1 VLARTVSSGVSRGC
15 PFFFLLHCLHKL
27 ILFLPPFSFADDTG
41 QEHIITNATFRN
53 CGARLDDNAYET
65 SSSTR
70 GCDTT
75 SQYNGCWG
83 GSSVWG
89 LLTHSDQF
97 TPEIMQATRD
107 ITYVD
112 CGRRFKLADFTTP
125 PNDPSTVSGRIQN
138 WYDADGSASGLNE
151 PTIIGSG
158 LADAGHWWKVDS
170 NVVDD
175 SDGPLT

>member
-1 VLARTVSSGVSRGC
+1 M
-15 PFFFLLHCLHKL
+15 HKL
-27 ILFLPPFSFADDTG
+27 IPFLQSHPSFSFADDTG
-41 QEHIITNATFRN
+41 QEHIITSATFRN

-107 ITYVD
+107 ITYED